1 MAMHVVLGDGEMTRK
16 ELTETLK
23 DLWDR
28 AGDEPFWFLLLGKSE
43 PTATD
48 QTLVTWLQKN
58 EIYYEV
64 VTDDEDAMA
73 DIYSGSQQ
81 THVAKRL
88 SQKVVNLLNAVPE
101 EDGSA
106 DVLALFTSDEPDAEG
121 DRWLITALQATMAAG
136 YPALGLNDGLV
147 PIDMTSSEPEAEQE
161 EEPVAP
167 TKKSAAKKPAKAA
180 AAPPEELDEEQFTV
194 DGDFSREELEDME
207 LPQLKEIAAARGI
220 ELPPR
225 TRMATYISHILG
237 EAEEGVAVEV
247 TEPPVTVTQAPGEVS
262 SNGDIDLDALAIEVA
277 NLVID
282 KLVTALQS

>member
-1 MAMHVVLGDGEMTRK
+1 MHVVLGDGEMTRK

-28 AGDEPFWFLLLGKSE
+28 AKDEPFWFLLLGKSE

-48 QTLVTWLQKN
+48 QTLVTWLHKN

-64 VTDDEDAMA
+64 VTDDDAAMA

-88 SQKVVNLLNAVPE
+88 SQKIVNLLNAVPE

-136 YPALGLNDGLV
+136 YEALGLNDGLV
-147 PIDMTSSEPEAEQE
+147 PIDMTGSEAEPEEE

-167 TKKSAAKKPAKAA
+167 TKKAAAKKPAKKVAA
-180 AAPPEELDEEQFTV
+180 AAPEEQPTLFDSYT
-194 DGDFSREELEDME
+194 REDLEEME
-207 LPQLKEIAAARGI
+207 LPQLKEIAAAKGI
-220 ELPPR
+220 ELPLR

-247 TEPPVTVTQAPGEVS
+247 TEPPVTTTVSPDEVS

-282 KLVTALQS
+282 KLVSALKS